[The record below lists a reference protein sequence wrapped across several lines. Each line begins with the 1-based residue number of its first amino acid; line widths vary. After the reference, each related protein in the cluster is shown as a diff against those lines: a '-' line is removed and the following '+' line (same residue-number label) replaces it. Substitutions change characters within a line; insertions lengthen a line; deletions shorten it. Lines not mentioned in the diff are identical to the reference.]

1 MIPSPHRPCALV
13 VDSGA
18 VLAVP
23 PPRGTSVIPL
33 RIVFGEEVLRDVA
46 DITAEEFYRRLE
58 AGERATTSAPSPGE
72 YLEALIGADGA
83 EIVCLTL
90 PEHLSGMFTAANLA
104 ARLFHESGDERRVTV
119 IDTGTAAA
127 GLGLVARAAAELC
140 AASATADCVY
150 RRVHEACRSVR
161 MFGTLRTLKYLAR
174 GGHVPSIA
182 ASVSGLLDVRP
193 ILELRSGEVHRYALA
208 RTESHVLT
216 TFREIAERELPKGQ
230 PLWVLAFHSS
240 DEQAAQSILEAVAS
254 VTRVARAEV
263 IPLTPAL
270 GAHTGPGM
278 SGFAAMPA
286 ALS

>member
-1 MIPSPHRPCALV
+1 MWRTSLQRSSIAAWRLASGRLPRHRVRASTSRHSSALMAPRSSALRFPRTCV
-13 VDSGA
+13 ACS
-18 VLAVP
+18 LVP
-23 PPRGTSVIPL
+23 TS
-33 RIVFGEEVLRDVA
+33 
-46 DITAEEFYRRLE
+46 
-58 AGERATTSAPSPGE
+58 
-72 YLEALIGADGA
+72 
-83 EIVCLTL
+83 
-90 PEHLSGMFTAANLA
+90 
-104 ARLFHESGDERRVTV
+104 
-119 IDTGTAAA
+119 
-127 GLGLVARAAAELC
+127 AAELGT
-140 AASATADCVY
+140 ASATADCVY